1 MGQEVRMRLD
11 LLAYE
16 ELSNELAQALAD
28 IRAARAMPRG
38 SRARANACNRAC
50 DRFRELCAEHDRR
63 MVTACTP

>member
-16 ELSNELAQALAD
+16 ELSNELTQALAD
-28 IRAARAMPRG
+28 IRAARAMPTG
-38 SRARANACNRAC
+38 SRARAEAVRRTCV
-50 DRFRELCAEHDRR
+50 RFRELCSEHDRR